1 MTVLTPH
8 MFLQPDGWVPAKGYA
23 NGVLAQGRMVF
34 TGGLVGW
41 TGAQEWQHSDMVGQ
55 FRQTLQNI
63 VAVLAEAGARPEH
76 LVRLTWYITDK
87 QEYLDNLREF
97 GAAYRE
103 VIGRHFPAMAVV
115 QVAALIEDAAKIEI
129 EATAVIPDE

>member
-1 MTVLTPH
+1 MTALTPH

-23 NGVLAQGRMVF
+23 NGMLAEGRMIF

-41 TGAQEWQHSDMVGQ
+41 NAEQNWEHEDMAGQ
-55 FRQTLQNI
+55 FRQTLHNI
-63 VAVLAEAGARPEH
+63 VAVLAEAGAKPEH

-87 QEYLDNLREF
+87 QEYLSNLRAF

-115 QVAALIEDAAKIEI
+115 QVVALMEDEAKVEI
-129 EATAVIPDE
+129 EATAVIPHG